1 MYAEAGYRRL
11 ARLVGIWCGAQ
22 RSRRRRGE
30 RTERMDA
37 AEIQQHLEAIARSE
51 DTSASTRVRAL
62 EVLLRLAKT
71 ASDDDVEWAK
81 IVQRFGGDRAAE

>member
-1 MYAEAGYRRL
+1 
-11 ARLVGIWCGAQ
+11 
-22 RSRRRRGE
+22 
-30 RTERMDA
+30 MDA
-37 AEIQQHLEAIARSE
+37 AGIQQHLEAIARSE